1 MRTPRSA
8 NGHFFPLGLVRNPSS
23 FSQRTRVK
31 LIRLLIALVLVTTPA
46 LAQGIFPRPTV
57 YLQHPTYIYVD
68 LTEQRLEFVDNG
80 RVTLAMPISSGRDEK
95 PTPPGRYTVSH
106 KHEQWVSTIYHVSM
120 PYFLRFNG
128 GTIGL
133 HAGPLSGYPGS
144 AGCIRLPEDGARELF
159 RRTRVGTPV
168 LVQGRAPLLN
178 EVLAELRQ
186 EQHQAGPST
195 SRGPIAKPG
204 RPALR

>member
-1 MRTPRSA
+1 MGLEVVLRA
-8 NGHFFPLGLVRNPSS
+8 IAIWAFFWGSGL
-23 FSQRTRVK
+23 
-31 LIRLLIALVLVTTPA
+31 AWA
-46 LAQGIFPRPTV
+46 EGIFPVPTV
-57 YLQHPTYIYVD
+57 RLPHAVYIYVN
-68 LTEQRLEFVDNG
+68 LTEQRMELVENG

-106 KHEQWVSTIYHVSM
+106 KHERWVSTIYHVSM

-168 LVQGRAPLLN
+168 LVEGRAPLL
-178 EVLAELRQ
+178 EDVLAELRQ
-186 EQHQAGPST
+186 ERARSGPSV
-195 SRGPIAKPG
+195 SRGPMSRGG
-204 RPALR
+204 RLGGG

>member
-1 MRTPRSA
+1 MKLLSYLA
-8 NGHFFPLGLVRNPSS
+8 GLVFITLPV
-23 FSQRTRVK
+23 Q
-31 LIRLLIALVLVTTPA
+31 
-46 LAQGIFPRPTV
+46 AQNIFPQPTV
-57 YLQHPTYIYVD
+57 SLPHRTYIYVN

-106 KHEQWVSTIYHVSM
+106 KHEKWTSTIYHVSM

-168 LVQGRAPLLN
+168 LVEGRAPLLE
-178 EVLAELRQ
+178 EVLTELKQ
-186 EQHQAGPST
+186 ERVRRGPSP
-195 SRGPIAKPG
+195 SRGPIG
-204 RPALR
+204 RIQRLGGG